1 MKLIAENIAVTK
13 VVIIAVVKVEIT
25 VFMAARRNGRA

>member
-13 VVIIAVVKVEIT
+13 VVIIAIVKVEIT
-25 VFMAARRNGRA
+25 VFMAARRTGRA